1 MDLFTYLMAK
11 NGQNTQKDL
20 FSYLLGKSGGQSGT
34 YTTYTGTSLNI
45 LNTLRGKIKNI
56 ELKPSEITQDG
67 TPTPDAPI
75 EVNTVTGNNTITIQG
90 KNLFD
95 YNNTTVGA
103 LFGNPATKENNGYKG
118 GWAYGVV
125 LQKPIQPGTYTI
137 SFKVKDADN
146 SPTANM
152 RLVDE
157 NNQEIE
163 GTIINCNSTNSL
175 TITTTKIISKLKID
189 NGLNTVTT
197 LIYDIQIEANSTMT
211 EYNVYQSQNYNINL
225 GSIEY
230 AKIESAEDKIY
241 RDENGDWYFEEHIGK
256 KVLNGTENWIY
267 SPVVSNDTITSAFVR
282 GLGGKNLST
291 YMCNKFPYLTYVSV
305 YTIVEY
311 CGTNGDAMRLGVFKS
326 RLNTP
331 DLQGLKSWLSQNNI
345 KVYFELATPTTTQ
358 ITDSTLIAQLEA
370 LYQNA
375 QSYNET
381 TNVTQTNTKLP
392 FVLNMDVLI
401 NQ

>member
-11 NGQNTQKDL
+11 NGQNTGRDL
-20 FSYLLGKSGGQSGT
+20 FSYLLGKNAGGSGT
-34 YTTYTGTSLNI
+34 YTTFSGTSLNI
-45 LNTLRGKIKNI
+45 LNTLKSKIKNI

-75 EVNTVTGNNTITIQG
+75 EVNTVTGNNTITIEG

-103 LFGNPATKENNGYKG
+103 LFGNPAVKESNGYKG
-118 GWAYGVV
+118 GWLYEVV

-146 SPTANM
+146 STTANM

-157 NNQEIE
+157 NNQGIE
-163 GTIINCNSTNSL
+163 GSIINCNSTNSS
-175 TITTTKIISKLKID
+175 TITTTKTISKLRID

-211 EYNVYQSQNYNINL
+211 EYNVYQSQNYSINL

-230 AKIESAEDKIY
+230 AKIGSVEDKIY
-241 RDENGDWYFEEHIGK
+241 RDDNGDWYFEEHVK
-256 KVLNGTENWIY
+256 KLILNGTE
-267 SPVVSNDTITSAFVR
+267 TITNQFGASLFGTSLVSLKDIATAISYSDYYKFNPIQT
-282 GLGGKNLST
+282 GLNAGLSHGEFATQYGQTLYIKDTRYTTVDGFKNWLT
-291 YMCNKFPYLTYVSV
+291 THPVKFYY
-305 YTIVEY
+305 
-311 CGTNGDAMRLGVFKS
+311 
-326 RLNTP
+326 
-331 DLQGLKSWLSQNNI
+331 DLREAI
-345 KVYFELATPTTTQ
+345 TTQ
-358 ITDSTLIAQLEA
+358 ITDSTLITQLEA

-375 QSYNET
+375 QSYGGA
-381 TNVTQTNTKLP
+381 TNVTQTNAKLP

-401 NQ
+401 KGE

>member
-11 NGQNTQKDL
+11 NNQNTQKDL

-95 YNNTTVGA
+95 KDNTNILNAYIDRTTTTITSINNNRIVWIPCSPNT
-103 LFGNPATKENNGYKG
+103 
-118 GWAYGVV
+118 
-125 LQKPIQPGTYTI
+125 TYTI
-137 SFKVKDADN
+137 SRMDGFQPNVAWTEITPAIGVASYGQVKA
-146 SPTANM
+146 
-152 RLVDE
+152 E
-157 NNQEIE
+157 NNVA
-163 GTIINCNSTNSL
+163 
-175 TITTTKIISKLKID
+175 TITTGATAKYLIVRVY
-189 NGLNTVTT
+189 NGNVDTETIETILSS
-197 LIYDIQIEANSTMT
+197 LQIEYGNQAT
-211 EYNVYQSQNYNINL
+211 EYEQYNAQNYSINL

-230 AKIESAEDKIY
+230 AKIGTAEDKIY
-241 RDENGDWYFEEHIGK
+241 RDDNGDWYFEEHIGK
-256 KVLNGTENWIY
+256 KVLNGTENWLY
-267 SPVVSNDTITSAFVR
+267 STLSNDTIASAFVR
-282 GLGGKNLST
+282 GLGGKNFST
-291 YMCNKFPYLTYVSV
+291 YMCNKFPYLTVISA
-305 YTIVEY
+305 YTTVEY

-331 DLQGLKSWLSQNNI
+331 DLQGLTSWLSQNNI

-358 ITDSTLIAQLEA
+358 ITDSTLITQLEA

-375 QSYNET
+375 QSYNGT